1 MRLLFL
7 LIATPLIIAPSGRA
21 QTGSVLPRP
30 GNNTP
35 SAESAPGS
43 IRGRVVL
50 PDGNLAS
57 EAFRINLLVMR
68 GTQGTSYTDQ
78 QGQFEFRGLS
88 PGEYSIEVEGD
99 QHRFDLTR
107 ETVQVYRGSP
117 TVVTITLKRKSEAAA
132 RDRKSLTVS
141 ITEIEQN
148 VPSKARNEFDR
159 ATKATKDGKRADAI
173 VHLRKAIEIYPD
185 FLMARNDLG
194 AALLEAGDLD
204 QAQQEF
210 RRAIAF
216 DAKAFNPTVNL
227 GIVLV
232 KKHQFTEAV
241 QIIEHAT
248 SLNPT
253 SPLARLY
260 LGMALAGT
268 ENFDRAEAELKK
280 AHEFGGR
287 EYALA
292 LFNLGQVYLQ
302 LGRRSDALKSFELY
316 LQEAPTGEN
325 AGEARKLIGML
336 K

>member
-1 MRLLFL
+1 
-7 LIATPLIIAPSGRA
+7 
-21 QTGSVLPRP
+21 
-30 GNNTP
+30 
-35 SAESAPGS
+35 
-43 IRGRVVL
+43 
-50 PDGNLAS
+50 
-57 EAFRINLLVMR
+57 
-68 GTQGTSYTDQ
+68 
-78 QGQFEFRGLS
+78 
-88 PGEYSIEVEGD
+88 
-99 QHRFDLTR
+99 
-107 ETVQVYRGSP
+107 
-117 TVVTITLKRKSEAAA
+117 
-132 RDRKSLTVS
+132 
-141 ITEIEQN
+141 
-148 VPSKARNEFDR
+148 
-159 ATKATKDGKRADAI
+159 
-173 VHLRKAIEIYPD
+173 
-185 FLMARNDLG
+185 MARNDLG

-241 QIIEHAT
+241 QIIERAT

-268 ENFDRAEAELKK
+268 GNFDRAEAELKT

-325 AGEARKLIGML
+325 ANEARKLVGML